1 MQFGHYP
8 ISRRT
13 YQYVRD
19 STTQL
24 PTIESYGNL
33 ESFFQSAVIASVPE
47 NQNVMSDEKDE
58 TGNEAAGN
66 DNINESTGGMDEAVS
81 IDPKTSTSTA
91 TSNAFKKDIEV
102 PENKLLTL
110 YIDPNYSDYF
120 MNYLNLLKRSI
131 SNSNVFLPFHI

>member
-1 MQFGHYP
+1 
-8 ISRRT
+8 
-13 YQYVRD
+13 
-19 STTQL
+19 
-24 PTIESYGNL
+24 
-33 ESFFQSAVIASVPE
+33 
-47 NQNVMSDEKDE
+47 MSDEKDE

-91 TSNAFKKDIEV
+91 TSNAFKTDIEV